1 MDIGHHMSGGI
12 CLTRI
17 HRFSIISSWS
27 FCIGELLLKSCT
39 SFICGDDVFVA
50 GDCGLR
56 RSRWNSIFPTL
67 RMDFGEWC
75 SSKEQGTEV

>member
-12 CLTRI
+12 CLTRT
-17 HRFSIISSWS
+17 HRFSIIWLWS

-56 RSRWNSIFPTL
+56 RSRWNSIFPTS
-67 RMDFGEWC
+67 RGDIGEWC
-75 SSKEQGTEV
+75 SSKEQGIEV